1 MNKISIY
8 FVLFFCKVPNMKTYY
23 EKENEQQISAN
34 KRLRDEISNK
44 QSENDMLK
52 SRFKSMEE
60 NDFKITKQLEELINN
75 NQFLSTAFEN
85 EKQKNYEISLKAIK
99 ELAEKVF

>member
-1 MNKISIY
+1 MLGNMKIS
-8 FVLFFCKVPNMKTYY
+8 Y
-23 EKENEQQISAN
+23 EKNNEQQISAN

-60 NDFKITKQLEELINN
+60 NDFKITI
-75 NQFLSTAFEN
+75 
-85 EKQKNYEISLKAIK
+85 
-99 ELAEKVF
+99 